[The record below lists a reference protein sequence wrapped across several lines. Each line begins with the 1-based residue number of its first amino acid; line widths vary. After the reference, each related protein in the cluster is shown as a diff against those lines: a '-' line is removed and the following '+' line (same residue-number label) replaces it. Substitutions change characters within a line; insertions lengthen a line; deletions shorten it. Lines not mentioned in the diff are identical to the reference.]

1 MASFLFRRSLFF
13 HFKSSNN
20 VKLND
25 SFNALTEF
33 VRRPILVKNKNI
45 KEKNT
50 NKKQIRSYQKCPLYI
65 KRNMLTFF
73 KKHFPHQRLLP

>member
-45 KEKNT
+45 SKKKILIKNKFDPT
-50 NKKQIRSYQKCPLYI
+50 KSV
-65 KRNMLTFF
+65 
-73 KKHFPHQRLLP
+73 HFI

>member
-45 KEKNT
+45 SKKRILIKNKFDPT
-50 NKKQIRSYQKCPLYI
+50 KSV
-65 KRNMLTFF
+65 
-73 KKHFPHQRLLP
+73 HFI

>member
-45 KEKNT
+45 SKKRIIIKNKFDPT
-50 NKKQIRSYQKCPLYI
+50 KSV
-65 KRNMLTFF
+65 
-73 KKHFPHQRLLP
+73 HFI

>member
-45 KEKNT
+45 SKKRIIKNKFDPT
-50 NKKQIRSYQKCPLYI
+50 KSV
-65 KRNMLTFF
+65 
-73 KKHFPHQRLLP
+73 HFI

>member
-45 KEKNT
+45 SKKRILRKNKFDPT
-50 NKKQIRSYQKCPLYI
+50 KSV
-65 KRNMLTFF
+65 
-73 KKHFPHQRLLP
+73 HFI

>member
-25 SFNALTEF
+25 IGFNVLTEF

-45 KEKNT
+45 SKKRILIKNKFDPT
-50 NKKQIRSYQKCPLYI
+50 KSV
-65 KRNMLTFF
+65 
-73 KKHFPHQRLLP
+73 HFI

>member
-25 SFNALTEF
+25 SFNLLTEF

-45 KEKNT
+45 SKKRILIKNKFDPT
-50 NKKQIRSYQKCPLYI
+50 KSV
-65 KRNMLTFF
+65 
-73 KKHFPHQRLLP
+73 HFI